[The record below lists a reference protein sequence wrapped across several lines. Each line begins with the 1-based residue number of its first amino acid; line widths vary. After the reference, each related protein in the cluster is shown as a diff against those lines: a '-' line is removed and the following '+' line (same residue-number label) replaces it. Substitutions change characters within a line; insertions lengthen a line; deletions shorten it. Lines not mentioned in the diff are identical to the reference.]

1 MRYEST
7 VEKAI
12 REAVERGEFD
22 DLPGKG
28 KPLPNLADAG
38 ENWWI
43 KGYLRREGVPSD
55 ALLPTPIQLR
65 KEVERLPETVR
76 DLPTEQAVR
85 ELVADLDLRIAAYLR
100 AADGPRLPVR
110 RADPDAVVEAWRAD
124 REARTEA
131 LRRARDQETP
141 RRTRWWHGR
150 ARANENLTVP
160 ETRRR

>member
-1 MRYEST
+1 MRYESA

-28 KPLPNLADAG
+28 RPLPNLADAD

-55 ALLPTPIQLR
+55 VLLPTPVQLR

-85 ELVADLDLRIAAYLR
+85 DLVAELNARIAGYLR
-100 AADGPRLPVR
+100 APDGPRLPLR
-110 RADPDAVVEAWRAD
+110 RADPDAVVEAWRAH
-124 REARTEA
+124 RETRSDA
-131 LRRARDQETP
+131 LRRARARETP
-141 RRTRWWHGR
+141 APRRSPWWRRG
-150 ARANENLTVP
+150 AGAN
-160 ETRRR
+160 

>member
-1 MRYEST
+1 MRYESA

-28 KPLPNLADAG
+28 RPLPNLTDAD

-43 KGYLRREGVPSD
+43 RGYLRREGVPSD
-55 ALLPTPIQLR
+55 ALLPTPVQLR

-85 ELVADLDLRIAAYLR
+85 DLVADLNARIVAYLR
-100 AADGPRLPVR
+100 APDGPRLPLR
-110 RADPDAVVEAWRAD
+110 RADPEDVVETWRVH

-131 LRRARDQETP
+131 LRRARAQEP
-141 RRTRWWHGR
+141 PAPSRRRWW
-150 ARANENLTVP
+150 
-160 ETRRR
+160 RRRAAPN

>member
-1 MRYEST
+1 MRYESA

-28 KPLPNLADAG
+28 KPLPDLADAD

-65 KEVERLPETVR
+65 KEIERLPETVR
-76 DLPTEQAVR
+76 DLPTERAVR
-85 ELVADLDLRIAAYLR
+85 DLVAELNARVVAYLR
-100 AADGPRLPVR
+100 APDGPRLPLR
-110 RADPDAVVEAWRAD
+110 RADPDAAVEVWRTHRA
-124 REARTEA
+124 ARSES
-131 LRRARDQETP
+131 LRRARAEETAEESPAP
-141 RRTRWWHGR
+141 RSRWWRRR
-150 ARANENLTVP
+150 ARAN
-160 ETRRR
+160 

>member
-1 MRYEST
+1 MRYESA

-28 KPLPNLADAG
+28 RPLPNLADTD

-76 DLPTEQAVR
+76 DLPTERAVR
-85 ELVADLDLRIAAYLR
+85 DLVAELNARIAAYLR
-100 AADGPRLPVR
+100 APDGPRVP
-110 RADPDAVVEAWRAD
+110 
-124 REARTEA
+124 
-131 LRRARDQETP
+131 LRRARAQEVP
-141 RRTRWWHGR
+141 PPGRRRWW
-150 ARANENLTVP
+150 
-160 ETRRR
+160 RR

>member
-1 MRYEST
+1 MRYESA

-12 REAVERGEFD
+12 REAAERGAFD

-28 KPLPNLADAG
+28 KPLPNLADAD

-43 KGYLRREGVPSD
+43 KGYLRREGMPSD

-85 ELVADLDLRIAAYLR
+85 AFVADLNARIVASLRVP
-100 AADGPRLPVR
+100 DGPRLPLR
-110 RADPDAVVEAWRAD
+110 RADPEAAVEAWRGHRA
-124 REARTEA
+124 AGTEA
-131 LRRARDQETP
+131 LRRARAQEPPVP
-141 RRTRWWHGR
+141 RRPWWRRR
-150 ARANENLTVP
+150 ARPN
-160 ETRRR
+160 

>member
-1 MRYEST
+1 VRYESA

-28 KPLPNLADAG
+28 RPLPNLADTD
-38 ENWWI
+38 ENWWV

-76 DLPTEQAVR
+76 DLPTERAVR
-85 ELVADLDLRIAAYLR
+85 DLVAELNARIAAYVR
-100 AADGPRLPVR
+100 APDGPRVPLR
-110 RADPDAVVEAWRAD
+110 RADPDAVVEDWRTH
-124 REARTEA
+124 RRARTQA
-131 LRRARDQETP
+131 LRRARAQEVP
-141 RRTRWWHGR
+141 PPGRRRWW
-150 ARANENLTVP
+150 
-160 ETRRR
+160 RR

>member
-1 MRYEST
+1 MRYESA

-28 KPLPNLADAG
+28 RPLPNLADAD

-65 KEVERLPETVR
+65 KEVERLPAAVR

-85 ELVADLDLRIAAYLR
+85 DLVAELNTRIAAYLR
-100 AADGPRLPVR
+100 APDGPRLPLR
-110 RADPDAVVEAWRAD
+110 RADPDAVVEAWRTHRA
-124 REARTEA
+124 ARSEA
-131 LRRARDQETP
+131 LRRARAEDAPAP
-141 RRTRWWHGR
+141 RRHRWWRRG
-150 ARANENLTVP
+150 AGAN
-160 ETRRR
+160 

>member
-1 MRYEST
+1 MRYESA

-28 KPLPNLADAG
+28 RPLPNLADAD

-55 ALLPTPIQLR
+55 ALLPTPVQLR

-85 ELVADLDLRIAAYLR
+85 DLVAELNTRIATCLR
-100 AADGPRLPVR
+100 APDGPRLPLR
-110 RADPDAVVEAWRAD
+110 RADPDAVAEAWRAH
-124 REARTEA
+124 REARSAA
-131 LRRARDQETP
+131 LRQARARETP
-141 RRTRWWHGR
+141 APRRSRWWRRG
-150 ARANENLTVP
+150 ARAN
-160 ETRRR
+160 

>member
-1 MRYEST
+1 VRYESA

-28 KPLPNLADAG
+28 RPLPNLADAD

-76 DLPTEQAVR
+76 DLPTERAVR
-85 ELVADLDLRIAAYLR
+85 DLVAELNVRIAAYLR
-100 AADGPRLPVR
+100 APDGPRVPLR
-110 RADPDAVVEAWRAD
+110 LADPDAVVEAWRTH
-124 REARTEA
+124 RTARTEA
-131 LRRARDQETP
+131 LRRARAQEVPPP
-141 RRTRWWHGR
+141 RRRRWWQR
-150 ARANENLTVP
+150 
-160 ETRRR
+160 